1 MSSKSTPEN
10 SSPLLSQQLEGT
22 LERITF
28 QNQDNGYTIAKL
40 RLNDSNTEVTI
51 VGTLTGINIGEN
63 LRLEG
68 TWTNHPQ
75 YGRQFEVHRFSVQ
88 IPASLEGIR
97 RYLGSGL
104 IKGVGPA
111 TANRIVD
118 HFGLQTLDVIENQP
132 EKLTQVSGIGLKK
145 IDVITAAW
153 QDQKQI
159 REIML
164 FLQSNG
170 VSTSLAAKIFKT
182 YGQNA
187 IQIVRSD
194 PYRLAK
200 DIYGVGFKTAD
211 KIGRQ
216 LGLAPDSPLRIRAG
230 IQYVIEDLSGEGH
243 CFALKGQLLEN
254 ARALLELDAEKI
266 EVQLL
271 PMLAQHELIAEEEA
285 YYLPFLYHAES
296 GVANHLRTILH
307 EERDRLG
314 VFHSINWNLA
324 FSTLDSGS
332 TIQLTDQQKN
342 AVRMA
347 LTEKVSILTGG
358 PGTGKSTITSSI
370 IQMLKAR
377 NCTVL
382 LAAPTGRAAKRLNE
396 TTGLPAKTI
405 HRLLEFSPGETNFGR
420 GADNPLDADLIIID
434 ETSMVDILLMNAL
447 LSAVPE
453 DSHLLLVGDQD
464 QLPSVGPGNVLRDL
478 IQSGVIPVTRLD
490 TIFRQAEDSYIIV
503 NAHRI
508 NHGEP
513 PLFEREASDFFLF
526 AEENAD
532 KAADWVINLVT
543 QRIPAKFGFDS
554 LTDIQVLSPM
564 HRGAAGVTELNRRLQ
579 AALNPPSAHKI
590 EHPLGGRVFRE
601 GDRVMQIRNDYERQ
615 IFNGDLGTIQQ
626 IRLDDQQMMI
636 AFEGRLVTCEF
647 TQLDELMHA
656 YAVSIHKSQGSEF
669 PVVVIPILMQHYMLL
684 QRNLLYTAVTRARKL
699 AVLVGSKRAI
709 AMAVKNDRI
718 ARRNTRLADR
728 LSLAPP
734 IEKPDPNRLF

>member
-1 MSSKSTPEN
+1 
-10 SSPLLSQQLEGT
+10 
-22 LERITF
+22 
-28 QNQDNGYTIAKL
+28 
-40 RLNDSNTEVTI
+40 
-51 VGTLTGINIGEN
+51 
-63 LRLEG
+63 
-68 TWTNHPQ
+68 
-75 YGRQFEVHRFSVQ
+75 
-88 IPASLEGIR
+88 
-97 RYLGSGL
+97 
-104 IKGVGPA
+104 
-111 TANRIVD
+111 
-118 HFGLQTLDVIENQP
+118 
-132 EKLTQVSGIGLKK
+132 
-145 IDVITAAW
+145 
-153 QDQKQI
+153 
-159 REIML
+159 
-164 FLQSNG
+164 
-170 VSTSLAAKIFKT
+170 
-182 YGQNA
+182 
-187 IQIVRSD
+187 
-194 PYRLAK
+194 
-200 DIYGVGFKTAD
+200 
-211 KIGRQ
+211 
-216 LGLAPDSPLRIRAG
+216 
-230 IQYVIEDLSGEGH
+230 
-243 CFALKGQLLEN
+243 
-254 ARALLELDAEKI
+254 
-266 EVQLL
+266 
-271 PMLAQHELIAEEEA
+271 
-285 YYLPFLYHAES
+285 
-296 GVANHLRTILH
+296 
-307 EERDRLG
+307 
-314 VFHSINWNLA
+314 
-324 FSTLDSGS
+324 
-332 TIQLTDQQKN
+332 
-342 AVRMA
+342 
-347 LTEKVSILTGG
+347 
-358 PGTGKSTITSSI
+358 
-370 IQMLKAR
+370 
-377 NCTVL
+377 
-382 LAAPTGRAAKRLNE
+382 
-396 TTGLPAKTI
+396 
-405 HRLLEFSPGETNFGR
+405 
-420 GADNPLDADLIIID
+420 
-434 ETSMVDILLMNAL
+434 
-447 LSAVPE
+447 VPE

-626 IRLDDQQMMI
+626 IRLDDQQMLL